1 MDTVSLVVANELI
14 EKLLHLDHTLSLF
27 FCLPL
32 SLSLSLSH
40 NEFNNRFSLV
50 TYSADTLMKK
60 MISLYVIAALV
71 WCIWYVKLIL
81 IWRGPTC
88 QAGIVEKKDKRYIY
102 VNCWHRPE
110 WCELQ
115 CIWKQSLHF
124 IPIYVECIYNIE
136 CFCKWN
142 AYDNQDTSD
151 NAFSS
156 SITNQLLHVYIFITS
171 SQYCFIDHQVTA
183 TCANPE

>member
-1 MDTVSLVVANELI
+1 MSWSKNCFIWIILSLSSSVF
-14 EKLLHLDHTLSLF
+14 LSLF
-27 FCLPL
+27 
-32 SLSLSLSH
+32 LSLSH

-88 QAGIVEKKDKRYIY
+88 QAGIVENKDKKIY
-102 VNCWHRPE
+102 LKLVVNCWHRPE

-115 CIWKQSLHF
+115 CIWNKSFHF

-136 CFCKWN
+136 CFCKRN
-142 AYDNQDTSD
+142 AYDNEDTSD

-156 SITNQLLHVYIFITS
+156 SVTNQLLHVYTFITS
-171 SQYCFIDHQVTA
+171 NQYCFIDHQVTA

>member
-1 MDTVSLVVANELI
+1 
-14 EKLLHLDHTLSLF
+14 
-27 FCLPL
+27 
-32 SLSLSLSH
+32 
-40 NEFNNRFSLV
+40 
-50 TYSADTLMKK
+50 

-156 SITNQLLHVYIFITS
+156 SITNQLLHVYIFNTS
-171 SQYCFIDHQVTA
+171 NQYCFIDHQVTA
-183 TCANPE
+183 TCANPEKHILELKNTVLFYEIFLNTNLWIETQQLHWSVVWCNRWIIFL